1 MFLSIM
7 EKYSII
13 VVQTL
18 DEEGEKNMRQLIDA
32 LKEMKGKTADIYTG
46 HKLFG
51 KQHIQMK
58 FVPEI
63 EAGWGFR
70 VHGQAIYIDK
80 DDIVSYE
87 VDDGRIIINGNRMTI
102 KIISRS

>member
-1 MFLSIM
+1 M

-32 LKEMKGKTADIYTG
+32 LKEIKGKNVDIYTE
-46 HKLFG
+46 HKLFD

-58 FVPEI
+58 FVPET

-70 VHGQAIYIDK
+70 VYGQAIYIDK
-80 DDIVSYE
+80 DDVVSYE
-87 VDDGRIIINGNRMTI
+87 VDDGRIVINGNRMTI
-102 KIISRS
+102 KIILNY

>member
-1 MFLSIM
+1 MV
-7 EKYSII
+7 KYAKIS
-13 VVQTL
+13 VQTL

-80 DDIVSYE
+80 DDVVSYE
-87 VDDGRIIINGNRMTI
+87 VCDGKVVINGNMMTI
-102 KIISRS
+102 KIISNS

>member
-1 MFLSIM
+1 
-7 EKYSII
+7 
-13 VVQTL
+13 
-18 DEEGEKNMRQLIDA
+18 MRQILEA
-32 LKEMKGKTADIYTG
+32 LREAKDKNVDIYTE

-70 VHGQAIYIDK
+70 VRGQAIYIDK
-80 DDIVSYE
+80 DDVVSYDVNNGKVE
-87 VDDGRIIINGNRMTI
+87 INGKMMCI
-102 KIISRS
+102 KIIPRTWQKRKFML

>member
-1 MFLSIM
+1 MFLPIM
-7 EKYSII
+7 GKYSII

-32 LKEMKGKTADIYTG
+32 LKEMKGKTADIYTE
-46 HKLFG
+46 HKFFEG
-51 KQHIQMK
+51 QHIQMK

-63 EAGWGFR
+63 EAGWGLR

-80 DDIVSYE
+80 DDVVSYE

-102 KIISRS
+102 KIISRA

>member
-1 MFLSIM
+1 MRSNVVAETSLYAVFRKTEPF
-7 EKYSII
+7 EKELNKDASEF
-13 VVQTL
+13 TR
-18 DEEGEKNMRQLIDA
+18 DEM
-32 LKEMKGKTADIYTG
+32 
-46 HKLFG
+46 
-51 KQHIQMK
+51 QHIQMK

-70 VHGQAIYIDK
+70 VHEQAIYIDK
-80 DDIVSYE
+80 DDVVSYE

>member
-1 MFLSIM
+1 M

-32 LKEMKGKTADIYTG
+32 LKEMKGKTADIYTE
-46 HKLFG
+46 HKFFEG
-51 KQHIQMK
+51 QHIQMK

-63 EAGWGFR
+63 EVGWGFR

-80 DDIVSYE
+80 DVVVSYE
-87 VDDGRIIINGNRMTI
+87 VDDGRFIINGNRMTI

>member
-1 MFLSIM
+1 M

-13 VVQTL
+13 FVQTL
-18 DEEGEKNMRQLIDA
+18 DEKGEKNMRQLIDA
-32 LKEMKGKTADIYTG
+32 LKEIEGANVDIHTE

-58 FVPEI
+58 FIPET

-70 VHGQAIYIDK
+70 ARGQAIYINK
-80 DDIVSYE
+80 DDVVSY
-87 VDDGRIIINGNRMTI
+87 DINNRKVEIKGKMMSI
-102 KIISRS
+102 KIILRS

>member
-1 MFLSIM
+1 M

-58 FVPEI
+58 FVPET
-63 EAGWGFR
+63 EVGWGFR
-70 VHGQAIYIDK
+70 VRGQAIYIDK
-80 DDIVSYE
+80 NDIVGYVVRNGE
-87 VDDGRIIINGNRMTI
+87 IVINGKMMTI
-102 KIISRS
+102 KIISRT

>member
-1 MFLSIM
+1 
-7 EKYSII
+7 
-13 VVQTL
+13 
-18 DEEGEKNMRQLIDA
+18 MRQLIDA
-32 LKEMKGKTADIYTG
+32 LKEIEGENTDIYTN

-51 KQHIQMK
+51 GQHIQMK

-80 DDIVSYE
+80 DDVVSYE

-102 KIISRS
+102 KIILNY

>member
-1 MFLSIM
+1 M

-13 VVQTL
+13 FVQTL
-18 DEEGEKNMRQLIDA
+18 DEKGEKNMRQLIDA
-32 LKEMKGKTADIYTG
+32 LKEIEGENTDIYTN

-51 KQHIQMK
+51 GQHIQMK
-58 FVPEI
+58 FVPET

-80 DDIVSYE
+80 DDVVSYE
-87 VDDGRIIINGNRMTI
+87 VDDGRIVINGNRMTI
-102 KIISRS
+102 KIILNY

>member
-1 MFLSIM
+1 
-7 EKYSII
+7 
-13 VVQTL
+13 
-18 DEEGEKNMRQLIDA
+18 MRQLIDA
-32 LKEMKGKTADIYTG
+32 LKEIEGENTDIYTN

-51 KQHIQMK
+51 GQHIQMK
-58 FVPEI
+58 FVPET

-70 VHGQAIYIDK
+70 VSGQAIYIDK
-80 DDIVSYE
+80 DDVVSYE